1 MTNNPFVAK
10 ISKRS
15 LTVQQ
20 VNIID
25 SWCWSNSKYT
35 LIMNRYDWIFNDPEE
50 YTLFMLRW
58 GDTVEN

>member
-35 LIMNRYDWIFNDPEE
+35 LIMNQYDWIFNDPEE